1 MTDSTLG
8 GSGVGPAVIRY
19 CLMNGLGAG
28 FTRPATIAEPRALLV
43 ALEIVDEA
51 VPDVVV
57 ERDGEAPEDDGEHA
71 ENRPHDPQDRAP
83 PSYRPAIADLPPCGP
98 AASAGAGHPR
108 QDRGR
113 EVADEH

>member
-28 FTRPATIAEPRALLV
+28 FTRSATIAEPRALLV

-51 VPDVVV
+51 VADVVV

-71 ENRPHDPQDRAP
+71 EDRPHDPQDRAP
-83 PSYRPAIADLPPCGP
+83 PSHLPAIGDQPTCGP
-98 AASAGAGHPR
+98 AASASAEHPGE
-108 QDRGR
+108 DRGR
-113 EVADEH
+113 EVE